1 MSTQVPSL
9 LKSLLALHCSCD
21 VRFMHVARYLVC
33 CALHVGRRKDFVE
46 MLVHHVTTI
55 SVILI
60 SYISGW
66 NRIGAVIMV
75 RLTRVPYLTSTVAL
89 PAVP

>member
-1 MSTQVPSL
+1 MLRVT
-9 LKSLLALHCSCD
+9 LHA
-21 VRFMHVARYLVC
+21 ARYVAC

-75 RLTRVPYLTSTVAL
+75 RPEYLYLTSTVAL